1 MADLVFNQAGQ
12 AESGYLTAESTEAQI
27 RAYFNGL
34 LTIARTQTN
43 DFPVNLED
51 VWRLVYSE
59 KGKAVRALKAYFIQ
73 DVDYQVLAQ
82 NGKNSLE
89 PIAQNGKRN
98 NKGQFTGSDK
108 KDYHLTL
115 ACLEFFVAR
124 KVRAVFEV
132 YRQVFHK
139 AIRYAMPED
148 VPQLEAAPPK
158 EAEVKDVI
166 EWIAALQRY
175 AGVGKASTLE
185 LMAKIATE
193 RGLPMPDYVEPEEPE
208 KAGLYNLTNCLEY
221 WKVRCS
227 AYYFNRTLMEMGYLV
242 EKTTQGTRKRDKKT
256 YKVIVGEGLQFG
268 ENKIPSQYPTI
279 TQPLWYLEKFGEL
292 LERVKQAGLF
302 EPKK

>member
-1 MADLVFNQAGQ
+1 MADLVINQAGQ
-12 AESGYLTAESTEAQI
+12 PESGYLTTESTEAQI

-51 VWRLVYSE
+51 VWRLVYGRKDNAIRSLKRYFLQDVDFQVFRQNEEKSE
-59 KGKAVRALKAYFIQ
+59 KGRPIETYF
-73 DVDYQVLAQ
+73 L
-82 NGKNSLE
+82 S
-89 PIAQNGKRN
+89 
-98 NKGQFTGSDK
+98 
-108 KDYHLTL
+108 L

-158 EAEVKDVI
+158 DAEVKDVI

-256 YKVIVGEGLQFG
+256 YKVIVGEGLEFG

>member
-1 MADLVFNQAGQ
+1 MTEVTIDLAGQ
-12 AESGYLTAESTEAQI
+12 PKGGYLTTESSEAQI

-59 KGKAVRALKAYFIQ
+59 KSKAVRALRRYFMQ
-73 DVDYQVLAQ
+73 DVDFQFLAQ
-82 NGKNSLE
+82 
-89 PIAQNGKRN
+89 
-98 NKGQFTGSDK
+98 KGEKSEKGRPVENYYLS
-108 KDYHLTL
+108 L

-124 KVRAVFEV
+124 KVRAVFDV

-139 AIRYAMPED
+139 AIRYAMPEE

-158 EAEVKDVI
+158 DAEVKDVI

-208 KAGLYNLTNCLEY
+208 KVGLYNLTNCLEY

-256 YKVIVGEGLQFG
+256 YKVIVGEGLEFG

-292 LERVKQAGLF
+292 LDRVKQAGLF
-302 EPKK
+302 EPNK

>member
-1 MADLVFNQAGQ
+1 MADLVINQSVQ
-12 AESGYLTAESTEAQI
+12 PESGYLTTESTEAQI

-51 VWRLVYSE
+51 VWRLVYERKDNAIRS
-59 KGKAVRALKAYFIQ
+59 LKRYFLQ
-73 DVDYQVLAQ
+73 DVDFQVFR
-82 NGKNSLE
+82 KNAENSQGGR
-89 PIAQNGKRN
+89 PIETY
-98 NKGQFTGSDK
+98 FLS
-108 KDYHLTL
+108 L

-139 AIRYAMPED
+139 AIRYAMPEE

-158 EAEVKDVI
+158 DAEVKDVI

-221 WKVRCS
+221 WKVKCS

-256 YKVIVGEGLQFG
+256 YKVIVGEGLEFG

>member
-1 MADLVFNQAGQ
+1 MADLVINQAGQ
-12 AESGYLTAESTEAQI
+12 PESGYLTTESTEAQI

-51 VWRLVYSE
+51 VWRLVYERKDNAIRS
-59 KGKAVRALKAYFIQ
+59 LKRYFLQ
-73 DVDYQVLAQ
+73 DVDFQVFR
-82 NGKNSLE
+82 KNAENSQGGR
-89 PIAQNGKRN
+89 PIETY
-98 NKGQFTGSDK
+98 FLS
-108 KDYHLTL
+108 L

-158 EAEVKDVI
+158 DAEVRDVI

-185 LMAKIATE
+185 LMAKIASE

-221 WKVRCS
+221 WKVKCS
-227 AYYFNRTLMEMGYLV
+227 AFYFNRTLMEMGYLV

-256 YKVIVGEGLQFG
+256 YKVIIGEGLEFG

>member
-1 MADLVFNQAGQ
+1 MADLVINQAGQ
-12 AESGYLTAESTEAQI
+12 PEGGYLTTESTEAQI

-51 VWRLVYSE
+51 VWRLVYSR
-59 KGKAVRALKAYFIQ
+59 KDKAVRALKTYFIQ
-73 DVDYQVLAQ
+73 DVDFQPLPQ
-82 NGKNSLE
+82 NGE
-89 PIAQNGKRN
+89 QNTK
-98 NKGQFTGSDK
+98 KGQGGHNETTYFLS
-108 KDYHLTL
+108 L

-139 AIRYAMPED
+139 AIRYAMPEE

-158 EAEVKDVI
+158 DAEVKDVI

-208 KAGLYNLTNCLEY
+208 KVGLYNLTNCLEY

-256 YKVIVGEGLQFG
+256 YKVIVGEGLEFG

>member
-1 MADLVFNQAGQ
+1 MTEVTIDLAGQ
-12 AESGYLTAESTEAQI
+12 PKGGYLTTESTEAQI

-51 VWRLVYSE
+51 VWRLVYSR
-59 KGKAVRALKAYFIQ
+59 KDKAVRALKTYFIQ
-73 DVDYQVLAQ
+73 DVDFQPLPQ
-82 NGKNSLE
+82 NGE
-89 PIAQNGKRN
+89 QNTK
-98 NKGQFTGSDK
+98 KGQGGHNETTYFLS
-108 KDYHLTL
+108 L

-139 AIRYAMPED
+139 AIRYAMPEE

-158 EAEVKDVI
+158 DAEVKDVI

-256 YKVIVGEGLQFG
+256 YKVIVGEGLEFG

-292 LERVKQAGLF
+292 LDRVKQAGLF
-302 EPKK
+302 DPNK

>member
-1 MADLVFNQAGQ
+1 MTDLVINQAGQ
-12 AESGYLTAESTEAQI
+12 PESGYLTTESTEAQI

-51 VWRLVYSE
+51 VWRLVYSR
-59 KGKAVRALKAYFIQ
+59 KDKAVSSLKRYFLQ
-73 DVDYQVLAQ
+73 DVDYQVFPQKVEKSNEPLAK
-82 NGKNSLE
+82 NGKGRPMETYFLS
-89 PIAQNGKRN
+89 
-98 NKGQFTGSDK
+98 
-108 KDYHLTL
+108 L

-139 AIRYAMPED
+139 AIRYAMPEE

-158 EAEVKDVI
+158 DAEVKDVI

-221 WKVRCS
+221 WKVKCS

-256 YKVIVGEGLQFG
+256 YKVIVGEGLEFG

>member
-1 MADLVFNQAGQ
+1 MADLVINQAGQ
-12 AESGYLTAESTEAQI
+12 PESGYLTTESTEAQI

-51 VWRLVYSE
+51 VWRLVYDRKDS
-59 KGKAVRALKAYFIQ
+59 AVRSLKRLFIE
-73 DVDYQVLAQ
+73 DVDYH
-82 NGKNSLE
+82 SFR
-89 PIAQNGKRN
+89 RN
-98 NKGQFTGSDK
+98 VEREKGATQIT
-108 KDYHLTL
+108 DYYLSL

-158 EAEVKDVI
+158 DAEVRDVI

-185 LMAKIATE
+185 LMAKIASE

-221 WKVRCS
+221 WKVKCS
-227 AYYFNRTLMEMGYLV
+227 AFYFNRTLMEMGYLV

-256 YKVIVGEGLQFG
+256 YKVIIGEGLEFG

>member
-1 MADLVFNQAGQ
+1 MADLVINQAGQ
-12 AESGYLTAESTEAQI
+12 PESGYLTTESTEAQI

-51 VWRLVYSE
+51 VWRLVYSR
-59 KGKAVRALKAYFIQ
+59 KDKAVSSLKRYFLQ
-73 DVDYQVLAQ
+73 DVDYQVFPQKVEKSNEPLAK
-82 NGKNSLE
+82 NGKGRPMETYFLS
-89 PIAQNGKRN
+89 
-98 NKGQFTGSDK
+98 
-108 KDYHLTL
+108 L

-139 AIRYAMPED
+139 AIRYAMPEE

-158 EAEVKDVI
+158 DAEVKDVI

-256 YKVIVGEGLQFG
+256 YKVIVGEGLEFG

>member
-1 MADLVFNQAGQ
+1 MADLVINQAGQ
-12 AESGYLTAESTEAQI
+12 PESGYLTTESTEAQI

-51 VWRLVYSE
+51 VWRLVYDR
-59 KGKAVRALKAYFIQ
+59 KDAAVRALKRYFIQ
-73 DVDYQVLAQ
+73 DVDFQPLH
-82 NGKNSLE
+82 KNVE
-89 PIAQNGKRN
+89 RN
-98 NKGQFTGSDK
+98 SKGQFDGGDK
-108 KDYHLTL
+108 VDYHLTL

-139 AIRYAMPED
+139 AIRYAMPEE

-158 EAEVKDVI
+158 DAEVKDVI

-221 WKVRCS
+221 WKVKCS

-256 YKVIVGEGLQFG
+256 YKVIVGEGLEFG

-292 LERVKQAGLF
+292 LEKVKQAGLF